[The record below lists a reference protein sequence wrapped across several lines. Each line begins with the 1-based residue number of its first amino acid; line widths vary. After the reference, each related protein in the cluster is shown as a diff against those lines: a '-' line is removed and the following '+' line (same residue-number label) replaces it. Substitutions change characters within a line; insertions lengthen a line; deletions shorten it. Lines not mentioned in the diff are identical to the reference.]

1 MKATLKFM
9 GGIGRRQ
16 GTLARNIR
24 AGQTGNMKIAAVL
37 FGLMLGSAGVAAAE
51 WVDLFNG
58 RDLDG
63 WDAQSQVDWQV
74 KDGAI
79 VATKGAVGLLTT
91 RGIYRDYELE
101 VEFRAPEGTN
111 SGVFLSTPKEVTD
124 PATECYELNIAPAAN
139 PYPTGSL
146 VGRVRHD
153 GGEAPEWRKFRVK
166 VEAGRVEVWLNGEK
180 VVDYKDRKPLAGGHI
195 GLQFNQGRVEFRNLR
210 IQKLGLP

>member
-1 MKATLKFM
+1 
-9 GGIGRRQ
+9 
-16 GTLARNIR
+16 
-24 AGQTGNMKIAAVL
+24 MKIVPALMGVVL
-37 FGLMLGSAGVAAAE
+37 WFAGVVAAAGWE
-51 WVDLFNG
+51 DLFNG

-63 WDAQSQVDWQV
+63 WEPQSKVDWQV

-79 VATKGAVGLLTT
+79 VATKGVVGLLTT

-101 VEFRAPEGTN
+101 VEFRAAEGTN

-124 PATECYELNIAPAAN
+124 PATECYELNIAPSAN
-139 PYPTGSL
+139 PYSTGSL
-146 VGRVRHD
+146 VGRVQHD

-195 GLQFNQGRVEFRNLR
+195 GLQFNQGRVEFRNVR

>member
-1 MKATLKFM
+1 
-9 GGIGRRQ
+9 
-16 GTLARNIR
+16 
-24 AGQTGNMKIAAVL
+24 MKIVRIL
-37 FGLMLGSAGVAAAE
+37 VAAIVGLAGAAGAAGWE
-51 WVDLFNG
+51 ELFNG
-58 RDLDG
+58 RDLTG
-63 WDAQSQVDWQV
+63 WDPQSKVDWQV

-79 VATKGAVGLLTT
+79 VATAGKPGLLTT
-91 RGIYRDYELE
+91 RGTFRDYELE

-111 SGVFLSTPKEVTD
+111 SGVFLSTPKEVAD

-146 VGRVRHD
+146 VGRIRHD
-153 GGEAPEWRKFRVK
+153 GGEAPEWRRFRVK

-195 GLQFNQGRVEFRNLR
+195 GLQFNQGRVEFRNIR

>member
-1 MKATLKFM
+1 
-9 GGIGRRQ
+9 
-16 GTLARNIR
+16 
-24 AGQTGNMKIAAVL
+24 MKIIAMAFAA
-37 FGLMLGSAGVAAAE
+37 MLGLAGAAMAAG
-51 WVDLFNG
+51 WDDLFNG

-63 WDAQSQVDWQV
+63 WEPQSKVDWQV

-79 VATKGAVGLLTT
+79 VAAKGAVGLLTT
-91 RGIYRDYELE
+91 RGVYRDYELE
-101 VEFRAPEGTN
+101 VEFRAEEGTN

-166 VEAGRVEVWLNGEK
+166 VESGRVEVWLNGTK

-195 GLQFNQGRVEFRNLR
+195 GLQFNQGRVEFRNIR
-210 IQKLGLP
+210 IQKLDLP